1 MTRSLTLPAPARAAS
16 PAAAIAS
23 LLMATS
29 AWGSL
34 FFVGKSMLAVLD
46 PLWFTT
52 IRYVLA
58 TLLLVALRPAFGG
71 APLTRLVRDL
81 RPLALLGLAGYGAFS
96 VLVFFGV
103 ALSVPS
109 HGAVIMATMPVTTV
123 LLRWWLDG
131 VRPPRTAVAAAGL
144 ALVGVALVAGVFAH
158 RSGVS
163 TRALFGDLLALVGTL
178 GWVTYTRG
186 AARFPDLSPFDY
198 TAFTAMASVPAL
210 LAVAVVASITGLA
223 PWPDAGA
230 VLQRAPTLAYIA
242 VVPTVAA
249 AVAFNFGVRRLGA
262 ATGTLFINCVPISA
276 LLIATALGQPP
287 GAQEILGAVL
297 VGLALVVTTRPVR
310 SASPAPLRQCGA
322 TS

>member
-16 PAAAIAS
+16 PAAAVAG
-23 LLMATS
+23 LLLATS

-46 PLWFTT
+46 PLWFTAT
-52 IRYVLA
+52 RYLLA
-58 TLLLVALRPAFGG
+58 TLLLVALRPAFAS
-71 APLTRLVRDL
+71 APLHRLWRDL
-81 RPLALLGLAGYGAFS
+81 RPLALLGISGYGAFS

-103 ALSVPS
+103 ALSVPA

-158 RSGVS
+158 HSGVS
-163 TRALFGDLLALVGTL
+163 TRAVFGDLLALVGTL

-198 TAFTAMASVPAL
+198 TAFTAMASAPVL
-210 LAVAVVASITGLA
+210 LALAAGASIMGWV

-230 VLQRAPTLAYIA
+230 VLHRAPTMAYIA
-242 VVPTVAA
+242 IVPTVAA

-262 ATGTLFINCVPISA
+262 PTGTLFINCVPLSA
-276 LLIATALGQPP
+276 LAIATALGQPP
-287 GAQEILGAVL
+287 GAQEVLGAVL
-297 VGLALVVTTRPVR
+297 VGVALVVTTRPVK
-310 SASPAPLRQCGA
+310 SARQARLQECGA
-322 TS
+322 AS